1 MLHRFVLPVSR
12 GLEGLLAQELVS
24 LGLGP
29 ATPGHGIVEI
39 AGPLSAGYRA
49 CIGSRIASRVL
60 LQLARFPGADADA
73 LYRGAARIPWESHI
87 DPAGT
92 LWVDVV
98 GGTESLRHRQ
108 YAARVTK
115 DAVVDRLRTWTGE
128 RPSVER
134 EAPDLRLVVHLG
146 DDGHINLLLD
156 LAGDPLH
163 ERGAGRAAGD
173 APIKETLAAALL
185 FAAGWPAAAARGT
198 PLVDPFCGAGTILR
212 EAAAMARDQAPGLG
226 RRRWGF
232 SRWRGHDAA
241 AWAAVRAAAQAA
253 ADAGRGRPLHLSG
266 SDEDA
271 AVLARAAENLLAD
284 GVDDV
289 RLTRR
294 AVDALVPPRGADGPG
309 LLVTNPPYGERLGS
323 PEAAAALHRTFGDRL
338 KLTFDGWTAWVVT
351 AVDRVGDLGL
361 RPARRMP
368 AWNGPLEVRFVEIPI
383 RGRNPR
389 VSPAAGSEG

>member
-1 MLHRFVLPVSR
+1 MHHRFVLPVSR
-12 GLEGLLAQELVS
+12 GLEGLLAQELVA

-29 ATPGHGIVEI
+29 ATLGSGIVEI
-39 AGPLSAGYRA
+39 GGPLAAGYRA

-98 GGTESLRHRQ
+98 GGTENLRHRQ

-128 RPSVER
+128 RPSVDR

-146 DDGHINLLLD
+146 EDGHINVLLD

-163 ERGAGRAAGD
+163 ERGGGRAQGE

-185 FAAGWPAAAARGT
+185 FAAGWPAAAARGQA
-198 PLVDPFCGAGTILR
+198 LLDPFCGAGTILR

-226 RRRWGF
+226 RSRWGF

-241 AWAAVRAAAQAA
+241 TWAAVRSAAQAA
-253 ADAGRGRPLHLSG
+253 ADAGRSRPLSLAG
-266 SDEDA
+266 SDDDA
-271 AVLARAAENLLAD
+271 QAIARAAENLLAD

-294 AVDALVPPRGADGPG
+294 AIDTLVPPRGVTAPG
-309 LLVTNPPYGERLGS
+309 LIVTNPPYGERLGD
-323 PEAAAALHRTFGDRL
+323 PTAAAALHRSFGDRL
-338 KLTFDGWTAWVVT
+338 KACFDGWTAWVVT

-361 RPARRMP
+361 RPARRIP
-368 AWNGPLEVRFVEIPI
+368 AWNGPIEVRFVEIPV
-383 RGRNPR
+383 RGRNPK
-389 VSPAAGSEG
+389 PAPTAEG